1 MESISV
7 LVAVYNAEAY
17 LEQCLDSLLGQTL
30 QDIQVLCIDDCST
43 DKSWDILQ
51 SYARKDR
58 RVELFQMP
66 ENSGQAMA
74 RNEGLRHARGRFV
87 AFLDSDDWMAH
98 DALEQCVEVFESHDD
113 ADCVLLNMLRVD
125 ENGHER
131 EYERPIPP
139 SLSGFE
145 AFLCSLDWGI
155 HGCYV
160 TRREFYEQWPYDDTC
175 RTYSDDNTTRLHYY
189 HSRRVYYAPSA
200 YYYYR
205 CNAMSAT
212 QDVSVRRYDYL
223 RANSSMKRQLEAL
236 RVDDSVLN
244 IYENIRW
251 VNCVGLYMFYFNHR
265 NAMSSDDNSHGLREI
280 KTVWQSI
287 EAHRLYPRNRYK
299 FGYFPL
305 QRSWTLF
312 RLQEEIYFFLRGLK
326 DSLFSS

>member
-51 SYARKDR
+51 SYARKDS

-66 ENSGQAMA
+66 ENSGQAKA

-125 ENGHER
+125 ENGNKR

-139 SLSGFE
+139 LLSGFE

-265 NAMSSDDNSHGLREI
+265 NAMSSDDNTRGLREI

-287 EAHRLYPRNRYK
+287 EAHRLYPRNHYK

>member
-30 QDIQVLCIDDCST
+30 QDIQILCIDDCST

-51 SYARKDR
+51 SYARKDS

-66 ENSGQAMA
+66 ENSGQAKA

-125 ENGHER
+125 EDGHER
-131 EYERPIPP
+131 EYERPIPL

-251 VNCVGLYMFYFNHR
+251 VNCVGLSMFYFNHR

-287 EAHRLYPRNRYK
+287 EARRLYPRNHYK

-312 RLQEEIYFFLRGLK
+312 RLQDEIYFFLRGLK